1 MEGNVLSPGAARSR
15 DVGLLC
21 FAVSRRGDRLDLLS
35 NAFPKDPGGVARL
48 HSGRFPLYSE
58 GFPADYPSTTTA
70 VALRLLD
77 VFYKFAP
84 FTRRQAWA
92 RAVPAAPVF
101 QM

>member
-21 FAVSRRGDRLDLLS
+21 FAVSRRRDRFDLLS

-70 VALRLLD
+70 GTLDLFD
-77 VFYKFAP
+77 VFHKFAP
-84 FTRRQAWA
+84 FAWRQAWA
-92 RAVPAAPVF
+92 RAVPTAPVL